1 MNFRSIY
8 FVCKENYEIINEE
21 KYKDIRYLRSTGKED
36 FVHAME
42 NLYEIEPVREM
53 SKRIVDNLESH
64 DLGIDADNEIEDLI
78 GLLKINLATAIK
90 LYE

>member
-42 NLYEIEPVREM
+42 NLYEIEPVRET
-53 SKRIVDNLESH
+53 SKLSIAEEMKRLTEKKDEK
-64 DLGIDADNEIEDLI
+64 EIGGQE
-78 GLLKINLATAIK
+78 
-90 LYE
+90 